1 MSAEARLRLLCRG
14 VVQGV
19 GFRPLVHRLASEL
32 ALAGELKNVTG
43 AVLLELQGE
52 RRALELLV
60 RRLPVALQPP
70 GALEPL
76 EPHWLPPLDPP
87 PRGLRIAAA
96 AAQPLGPGLIA
107 PALAADLAPCP
118 ACLAELADPTER
130 RHRFPFISCSRCGPR
145 YSIAT
150 AEPYARA
157 HTTLAAFP
165 LCQACQAEFNDPT
178 GRRFHAE
185 TIGCPACGP
194 LLRFLGS
201 HGTPWVWNDRA
212 GDRAGGADPLQAA
225 AALLLRGGVLALQG
239 VGGFQLLVD
248 ARNPEAVARLRQ
260 RKRRPHKPFALLV
273 ADLAQL
279 DGQVR
284 ISPAELSV
292 LHAAAA
298 PIVLLRRCAPV
309 DAVGPGHSARRTLS
323 VPVVEAVAPGSAC
336 LGVMLPASPLHLL
349 LAEEVGRPLVATS
362 GNPSGEPLCTEPAE
376 ALARLG
382 AIADAFL
389 VHNRPIA
396 RPLDDSVLQL
406 IDGRPA
412 LLRRARGYAPAALPL
427 PRPPA
432 ADRAALALGGDL
444 KAAPALALGGRVWLA
459 PCQGDLASARLQHRL
474 QAGLEALLQSR
485 ALQASLQG
493 QDREQAL
500 SPGAG
505 PVLVADGHPGYV
517 SAQLAEQLADQHR
530 LPLLRVQHH
539 QAHGLAV
546 AAEHGLEGP
555 LLVWAADGL
564 GYGAADLAAGG
575 HQLWGGE
582 LLWLER
588 AEAPVAATGELA
600 IERLACLRPWPLPGG
615 ERAMVEP
622 RRVALGLLAEAG
634 WLEHPGAA
642 ASRAAFAPGELALL
656 RQAISTGCN
665 APRTSALGR
674 LFDGAASLLD
684 LVQELS
690 FEGQAGLLLEGL
702 ARRAPD
708 QPWPQAAA
716 SPATRA
722 APLASPLASPA
733 PGGPGLPLGWLDW
746 APLLVAL
753 LEGVAAGASPAQL
766 AAAWHRQLSQ
776 ALVAIA
782 IRAAHQRGCHQV
794 ALAGGCFQNALLL
807 EACIAGL
814 RAAGLAVFWNQSV
827 PCNDGGLALGQLW
840 AALQNGS
847 ITKTSGPAA
856 PCASPP
862 LG

>member
-1 MSAEARLRLLCRG
+1 
-14 VVQGV
+14 V
-19 GFRPLVHRLASEL
+19 GFRPLVHRLAREL
-32 ALAGELKNVTG
+32 ALAGELENIAG
-43 AVLLELQGE
+43 AVRLELQGE
-52 RRALELLV
+52 RRSLEELV
-60 RRLPVALQPP
+60 RRLPEALQPP

-76 EPHWLPPLDPP
+76 EPAWLPPLVPA

-96 AAQPLGPGLIA
+96 AGQPLGPGLIA

-118 ACLAELADPTER
+118 ACLAELADPANR
-130 RHRFPFISCSRCGPR
+130 RYRYPFISCSHCGPR

-165 LCQACQAEFNDPT
+165 LCPACQAEFDDPSD
-178 GRRFHAE
+178 RRFHAE

-194 LLRFLGS
+194 QLRLLAPDGQ
-201 HGTPWVWNDRA
+201 PWPDDADR
-212 GDRAGGADPLQAA
+212 LLAA
-225 AALLLRGGVLALQG
+225 ADLLRGGGILALQG
-239 VGGFQLLVD
+239 VGGFQLLTD
-248 ARNPEAVARLRQ
+248 ATNAAAVARLRQ

-273 ADLAQL
+273 AHLAQL
-279 DGQVR
+279 EGQVR
-284 ISPAELSV
+284 ITAAERRALG
-292 LHAAAA
+292 APAA
-298 PIVLLRRCAPV
+298 PIVLLQRLLPPDGSVA
-309 DAVGPGHSARRTLS
+309 AGSAAAAA
-323 VPVVEAVAPGSAC
+323 AVAPGSPC
-336 LGVMLPASPLHLL
+336 LGVMLPASPLHRL
-349 LAEEVGRPLVATS
+349 LAQAVGRPLVATS
-362 GNPSGEPLCTEPAE
+362 GNPSGEPLCIEPAE
-376 ALARLG
+376 ALERLG
-382 AIADAFL
+382 GIADAFL

-396 RPLDDSVLQL
+396 RPLDDSLLQV
-406 IDGRPA
+406 IDGQPA
-412 LLRRARGYAPAALPL
+412 LLRRARGYAPAALPVSW
-427 PRPPA
+427 PPA
-432 ADRAALALGGDL
+432 PAGAPARAVLALGGDL
-444 KAAPALALGGRVWLA
+444 KAAPALAIGGRVWLA
-459 PCQGDLASARLQHRL
+459 PYQGDLASARLQQRL
-474 QAGLEALLQSR
+474 QVGVEALLQ
-485 ALQASLQG
+485 LQEQN
-493 QDREQAL
+493 QD
-500 SPGAG
+500 PGAG

-517 SAQLAEQLADQHR
+517 SVQLAERLAARRR

-564 GYGAADLAAGG
+564 GYGPAAAAAGG

-588 AEAPVAATGELA
+588 AEAPISASGDLA

-615 ERAMVEP
+615 ERAMLEP

-642 ASRAAFAPGELALL
+642 ACRAAFAPQEFSLL
-656 RQAISTGCN
+656 RQALASSCN

-702 ARRAPD
+702 ARQLPGQSTAVRSAVS
-708 QPWPQAAA
+708 A
-716 SPATRA
+716 STAQTVA
-722 APLASPLASPA
+722 C
-733 PGGPGLPLGWLDW
+733 PGLPLGWLDW
-746 APLLVAL
+746 APLIGAL
-753 LEGVAAGASPAQL
+753 LDGVAAGQSAALL
-766 AAAWHRQLSQ
+766 AAVWHQQLCD
-776 ALVAIA
+776 ALVTLAL
-782 IRAAHQRGCHQV
+782 RAARQRGCSQV

-807 EACIAGL
+807 EGCIAGL
-814 RAAGLAVFWNQSV
+814 RAAGLAVFWNQHV

-840 AALQNGS
+840 AALHASS
-847 ITKTSGPAA
+847 ITKTKGPAA